1 MSDRKLYCEVIT
13 PEKIL
18 YKGDVNM
25 VIAPG
30 AAGELGILP
39 LHMPLVT
46 TLKVG
51 ELRLKGDN
59 EKQDYIAIDGGYL
72 EVKEDKVTV
81 LADAAEYAS
90 KMDMAKLNQIKSDI
104 EARLAA
110 IPKDSEELFAATTEL
125 ERITNRLTIA
135 ERRAKG

>member
-18 YKGDVNM
+18 YQGDVDM

-30 AAGELGILP
+30 TVGELGILP

-51 ELRLKGDN
+51 ELRLKRDD
-59 EKQDYIAIDGGYL
+59 EQDYIAIDGGYL
-72 EVKEDKVTV
+72 EVMEDKVTI

-90 KMDMAKLNQIKSDI
+90 KMDVAKLNQIKADI
-104 EARLAA
+104 EARLAS
-110 IPKDSEELFAATTEL
+110 IPKASNELFEATAEL

-135 ERRAKG
+135 ERRTKG

>member
-18 YKGDVNM
+18 YQGDVEM

-30 AAGELGILP
+30 TAGELGILP
-39 LHMPLVT
+39 LHMPLIT

-51 ELRLKGDN
+51 ELRLKHGDN
-59 EKQDYIAIDGGYL
+59 KQDYIAIDGGYL
-72 EVKEDKVTV
+72 EVMEDKVTV

-90 KMDMAKLNQIKSDI
+90 KVDVAELTRIKSEI
-104 EARLAA
+104 EARLAS
-110 IPKDSEELFAATTEL
+110 IPKDSEELFEATSEL
-125 ERITNRLTIA
+125 ERIANRLTLA
-135 ERRAKG
+135 ERRK

>member
-18 YKGDVNM
+18 YQGDVEM

-30 AAGELGILP
+30 TAGELGILP
-39 LHMPLVT
+39 LHMPIIT

-51 ELRLKGDN
+51 ELRLKYGQ

-72 EVKEDKVTV
+72 EVMEDKVTV
-81 LADAAEYAS
+81 LADAAEYVS
-90 KMDMAKLNQIKSDI
+90 KMDVAELTRIKTEV
-104 EARLAA
+104 EARLAS
-110 IPKDSEELFAATTEL
+110 IPKDSEELFQATAEL

-135 ERRAKG
+135 ERRK

>member
-18 YKGDVNM
+18 YQGDVDM

-30 AAGELGILP
+30 TVGELGILP

-51 ELRLKGDN
+51 ELRLKRDD
-59 EKQDYIAIDGGYL
+59 EQDYIAIDGGYL
-72 EVKEDKVTV
+72 EVMEDKVTI

-90 KMDMAKLNQIKSDI
+90 KMDVAKLNQIKADI
-104 EARLAA
+104 EARLAS
-110 IPKDSEELFAATTEL
+110 IPKASNELFEATAEL

-135 ERRAKG
+135 ERRK

>member
-1 MSDRKLYCEVIT
+1 MSARKLYCEVIT

-18 YKGDVNM
+18 YKGDVDM

-30 AAGELGILP
+30 TVGELGILP

-46 TLKVG
+46 TLKIG
-51 ELRLKGDN
+51 ELRLKHDN
-59 EKQDYIAIDGGYL
+59 GKQDYIAIDSGYL
-72 EVKEDKVTV
+72 EVMEDKVTV

-90 KMDMAKLNQIKSDI
+90 KMDIAKLNQIKSDI
-104 EARLAA
+104 KAGLAS
-110 IPKDSEELFAATTEL
+110 IPKNSEELFEATAEL

-135 ERRAKG
+135 ERRK

>member
-1 MSDRKLYCEVIT
+1 MSERKLYCEVIT

-18 YKGDVNM
+18 YQGDIDM
-25 VIAPG
+25 IIAPG

-39 LHMPLVT
+39 LHMPLIT

-51 ELRLKGDN
+51 ELRLKHDA

-72 EVKEDKVTV
+72 EVREDRVTV

-90 KMDMAKLNQIKSDI
+90 KMDLSELNRIKSDI
-104 EARLAA
+104 ETRLAST
-110 IPKDSEELFAATTEL
+110 PKGSDELFEATAEL
-125 ERITNRLTIA
+125 ERITNRLAIA
-135 ERRAKG
+135 ERRK